1 LQFWKNYFNEHKK
14 YIDKKL
20 LNSLKN
26 LFQQTDVNTTE
37 SVDELYLLCGIMMEA
52 ANIDGSVD
60 KEEIDK
66 ISKVLVENFN
76 EDEVAVSN
84 VVEKCMNE
92 LSDNKSLHFFTSRIN
107 KTFQNEKKIILIE
120 ILWEI
125 ILADGKIHDFESNL
139 IRRLA
144 GLLYVSDYECGK
156 AKQKTL
162 AKLQPNI

>member
-1 LQFWKNYFNEHKK
+1 MQFWKNYFNVHKK

-26 LFQQTDVNTTE
+26 LFQQTDVNINE
-37 SVDELYLLCGIMMEA
+37 SIDELYLLCGIMMEA

-60 KEEIDK
+60 KEETDK
-66 ISKVLVENFN
+66 ISNVLVENFN
-76 EDEVAVSN
+76 EDEVAVN
-84 VVEKCMNE
+84 RVIEKCLNE
-92 LSDNKSLHFFTSRIN
+92 LNDNKSLHFFTSRIN
-107 KTFQNEKKIILIE
+107 KIFENEKKIKLIE

-125 ILADGKIHDFESNL
+125 ILADGKIHNFESNL

-162 AKLQPNI
+162 AKLQSNI

>member
-1 LQFWKNYFNEHKK
+1 MNLKK

-26 LFQQTDVNTTE
+26 LFKQTDVITTE
-37 SVDELYLLCGIMMEA
+37 TVDELYLLCGIMMEA
-52 ANIDGSVD
+52 ANIDGIVD
-60 KEEIDK
+60 KEETDK

-76 EDEVAVSN
+76 EDESAVSS
-84 VVEKCMNE
+84 VIIKCMNE
-92 LSDNKSLHFFTSRIN
+92 LSENKSLHFFTSRIN

>member
-1 LQFWKNYFNEHKK
+1 MQFWKNYFNEHKK

-20 LNSLKN
+20 LNSLKK
-26 LFQQTDVNTTE
+26 LFNQTDVNTAE
-37 SVDELYLLCGIMMEA
+37 SVGELYLLCGIMMEA

-60 KEEIDK
+60 KEETDK

-76 EDEVAVSN
+76 EDAADVSN
-84 VVEKCMNE
+84 VIEKCMNE

-107 KTFQNEKKIILIE
+107 KTFENEKKIILIE

-162 AKLQPNI
+162 AKLQSNI